1 MVAVMTKGKNLHH
14 NRYFHCERSCNMNKE
29 HESGLN
35 IPYVKVGDFYFP
47 NFALPPDASD
57 IGF

>member
-1 MVAVMTKGKNLHH
+1 
-14 NRYFHCERSCNMNKE
+14 MNKE
-29 HESGLN
+29 HESDLN